1 MTTRNA
7 LAPLVA
13 ALALGASPALA
24 QHGGHG
30 HDSHAEAQE
39 RSSKASA
46 AHGIVEGTVKDGVR
60 VVEVAVTEDGFVPSK
75 VKAKKGEK
83 VRFVITRKT
92 DRTCAK
98 EIVMAEHGIEQP
110 LPLGKPVTVEFT
122 PKQSGE
128 IRYACGMNH
137 VAGVVFIP

>member
-1 MTTRNA
+1 MTPNF

-24 QHGGHG
+24 QHGGHP
-30 HDSHAEAQE
+30 HDAHADAQE
-39 RSSKASA
+39 RAAKASA
-46 AHGIVEGTVKDGVR
+46 AHGIVEGTVTSGVR
-60 VVEVAVTEDGFVPSK
+60 VVEVAVTEEGFVPSK

-83 VRFVITRKT
+83 VRFVITRNT
-92 DRTCAK
+92 DSTCAR
-98 EIVMAEHGIEQP
+98 EIVIAEHGINQP
-110 LPLGKPVTVEFT
+110 LPLGKTVTVEFT